1 MLVTVAVTVSLFA
14 FFAAALG
21 LSLFFGRKPIAGSC
35 GGLGAELC
43 VVCSPEQKAECTRR
57 PQAR

>member
-1 MLVTVAVTVSLFA
+1 MLVTLAVTVSLFA

-43 VVCSPEQKAECTRR
+43 VVCSPEQKAKCTRR
-57 PQAR
+57 A

>member
-1 MLVTVAVTVSLFA
+1 MLVTLAIIIILFA

-43 VVCSPEQKAECTRR
+43 VICSLEQKAECTRR
-57 PQAR
+57 A

>member
-1 MLVTVAVTVSLFA
+1 MFVTVAVTVGLFA
-14 FFAAALG
+14 FFASALG

-43 VVCSPEQKAECTRR
+43 VVCSPEEKARCTKK
-57 PQAR
+57 

>member
-1 MLVTVAVTVSLFA
+1 MLVTLAITISLFA

-57 PQAR
+57 A

>member
-1 MLVTVAVTVSLFA
+1 MLVTLAVTVSLFA

-57 PQAR
+57 A